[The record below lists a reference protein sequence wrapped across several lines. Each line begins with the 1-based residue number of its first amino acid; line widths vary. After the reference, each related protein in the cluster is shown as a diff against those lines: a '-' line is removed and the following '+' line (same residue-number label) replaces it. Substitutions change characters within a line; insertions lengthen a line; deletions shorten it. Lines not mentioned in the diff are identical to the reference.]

1 MTNSTEP
8 QKSHWETALG
18 AVPGPRAWSTFRN
31 SLRLNIAAI
40 SLVPTM
46 ATLREVGLNMLI
58 DLTAVDLLEYADAT
72 DRYRVVY
79 QLLDTESGARLE
91 VRTHINDPE
100 PKLPTMTT
108 LWSSANWME
117 REAYDMFGIVFT
129 GHPNAKRLLLPD
141 EFASFPLRKDYP
153 VKGRGERH
161 NFPVVTRSES

>member
-1 MTNSTEP
+1 MMNSTEP
-8 QKSHWETALG
+8 QKNVWEAALSV
-18 AVPGPRAWSTFRN
+18 VPGPRAWSTFRD
-31 SLRLNIAAI
+31 SLRLNIDAI

-46 ATLREVGLNMLI
+46 TRLREVGLNMLI

-72 DRYRVVY
+72 DRYRFVY
-79 QLLDTESGARLE
+79 QLLDTESGTRLE
-91 VRTHINDPE
+91 VRTHVNDPD

-117 REAYDMFGIVFT
+117 REAFDMFGIVFA

-161 NFPVVTRSES
+161 NFPVVTRSQS

>member
-1 MTNSTEP
+1 MMNSTEP
-8 QKSHWETALG
+8 PKSVWEAALSV
-18 AVPGPRAWSTFRN
+18 VPGPRAWSTFRD
-31 SLRLNIAAI
+31 SLRLNIDAI

-46 ATLREVGLNMLI
+46 TRLREVGLNMLI

-79 QLLDTESGARLE
+79 QLMDTESGARLE
-91 VRTHINDPE
+91 VRTHVNDPD

-117 REAYDMFGIVFT
+117 REAFDMFGIVFT

>member
-1 MTNSTEP
+1 MTNPMER
-8 QKSHWETALG
+8 QNLYETAMG
-18 AVPGPRAWSTFRN
+18 TVPGARAWSTFRDA
-31 SLRLNIAAI
+31 LRLNIDAS
-40 SLVPTM
+40 SLVPAMTR
-46 ATLREVGLNMLI
+46 LREVGFNMLI

-72 DRYRVVY
+72 DRFRIVY
-79 QLLDTESGARLE
+79 QLLDTETGARLE
-91 VRTHINDPE
+91 VRTHVNDPD

-108 LWSSANWME
+108 LWKSANWME